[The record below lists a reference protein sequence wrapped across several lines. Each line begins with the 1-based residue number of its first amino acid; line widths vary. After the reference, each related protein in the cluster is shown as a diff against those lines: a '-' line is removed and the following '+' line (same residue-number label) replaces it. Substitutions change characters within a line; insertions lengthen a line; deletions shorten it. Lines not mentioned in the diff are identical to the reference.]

1 MPIMDPELVAS
12 YPYLIIIAIGLTI
25 MASYTGLDMFTLVK
39 ASNNNRRLLYLGGT
53 FSLGIGIWVMNFLG
67 LIAAD
72 IQRFSSYQIPLTVLS
87 IFIGIAFTGLAFIP
101 FFRKTIDF
109 SHLLYGSL
117 LLTVAVFSVHITSIY
132 AMNLIINYHIPIL
145 VITGIIIFGS
155 FLLSLW
161 ILFSSKNYAK
171 GDRAWL
177 KPISALIV
185 AGTIAE
191 GHFLLKRA
199 TSVSTNHELGNAV
212 GNDASFLIYILLL
225 MTVLIISGLIGS
237 STLISK
243 QLVESDANLRDITAA
258 LDASSIL
265 SITDPKGQIVFV
277 NDKFEEISQYKKE
290 EVLGR
295 NIRLLNSGY
304 HTKEFFKD
312 LWETVRTGKVWRGEI
327 CNRTKDGR
335 FYWVDTTIVPFLNK
349 KGKPTQYVAIRTDI
363 TNRKNAE
370 KALLNSIKETR
381 DITFALDQ
389 SSIVAITDEKGK
401 ITSVNDKFCEISK
414 YSREELIG
422 QDHRILNSGY
432 HPKEF
437 FKELW
442 STIGQGTVWKG
453 EICNRAKDGSL
464 YWVDTTIVPF
474 LKENG
479 KPYQYVAIRTDISD
493 RKTAEQNLKES
504 VKDNNDIRFA
514 LDQSTIVAFTDARG
528 IITSVNDKFCEISK
542 YTREELI
549 GKDHNILNSGFH
561 SKEFFKN
568 LWRTIGEGKVW
579 KGEIRNKAK
588 DGSLYW
594 VDTTIVPFLN
604 ENGKPYQY
612 VAIRNDITERK
623 KTEEVLHRQ
632 DKLAAVGQLAAGV
645 AHEIRNPLTSMK
657 GYAEFL
663 TLDEKD
669 PERLEFINIILDEIE
684 RVNTIVEDFMV
695 LAKPKM
701 IELEEKNVV
710 PVIQNVVSLLEFE
723 ARKKHVRLTFD
734 CPHEIIQI
742 ECDENRLK
750 QVFLNFIKN
759 GIEAMPNG
767 GELHV
772 KTMIHDNNVQI
783 SIQDTGVG
791 IPKEKLKKLGEPFYT
806 TKKNG
811 NGLGLMVSFK
821 IIENHNGKVFVESE
835 PNKGTTFN
843 ILLPA
848 KPA

>member
-1 MPIMDPELVAS
+1 MDSVSGEFRPF
-12 YPYLIIIAIGLTI
+12 LIAIAIGLTV
-25 MASYTGLDMFTLVK
+25 MASYTGLDMFTLIK
-39 ASNNNRRLLYLGGT
+39 NSKKNKRLLYLGG
-53 FSLGIGIWVMNFLG
+53 SLAMGVGIWAMNFLG

-72 IQRFSSYQIPLTVLS
+72 INRFSSYQIPITILS
-87 IFIGIAFTGLAFIP
+87 ILIGIAFSGMAFIP
-101 FFRKTIDF
+101 LFRKEVRSI
-109 SHLLYGSL
+109 HLIFGSL
-117 LLTVAVFSVHITSIY
+117 FLSIAVFSIHIISVY
-132 AMNLIINYHIPIL
+132 AMNLTIEYNVL
-145 VITGIIIFGS
+145 LFVFSGLLIFGS
-155 FLLSLW
+155 FLFSLW
-161 ILFSSKNYAK
+161 ILFSSKTYSK
-171 GDRAWL
+171 GNQTWL
-177 KPISALIV
+177 KPISALIISG
-185 AGTIAE
+185 AIAE

-199 TSVSTNHELGNAV
+199 STIISSNNTVNELIA
-212 GNDASFLIYILLL
+212 AETFLIYLVLFVAI
-225 MTVLIISGLIGS
+225 LIIGGLIAS

-243 QLVESDANLRDITAA
+243 QLAELDTNLKDIKSA
-258 LDASSIL
+258 LDASTIVA
-265 SITDPKGQIVFV
+265 ITDPAGTIVFV
-277 NDKFEEISQYKKE
+277 NDKFEEISKYSKE
-290 EVLGR
+290 EIIGK
-295 NIRLLNSGY
+295 NHRLLNSGY
-304 HTKEFFKD
+304 HSKEFFQE
-312 LWETVRTGKVWRGEI
+312 LWSTIHSGKIWRGEI
-327 CNRTKDGR
+327 RNKAKDGSI
-335 FYWVDTTIVPFLNK
+335 YWVDTTIVPFLDK
-349 KGKPTQYVAIRTDI
+349 KGNPLQYIAIRSDI
-363 TNRKNAE
+363 TNRKKAE
-370 KALLNSIKETR
+370 KALLESIKETR

-389 SSIVAITDEKGK
+389 SSIIAITDQKGK

-414 YSREELIG
+414 YSREELLG
-422 QDHRILNSGY
+422 EDHRILNSAY
-432 HPKEF
+432 HSKEF
-437 FKELW
+437 FKDLW
-442 STIGQGTVWKG
+442 RTIGQGDVWKG
-453 EICNRAKDGSL
+453 EICNRAKDGTL

-474 LKENG
+474 LNKNG

-493 RKTAEQNLKES
+493 RKRAEEHLRES
-504 VKDNNDIRFA
+504 IKDNTDIRFA

-528 IITSVNDKFCEISK
+528 IITGVNDKFCEISK
-542 YTREELI
+542 YSREEI
-549 GKDHNILNSGFH
+549 MGKDHAILNSGHH
-561 SKEFFKN
+561 SKLFFKE
-568 LWRTIGEGKVW
+568 LWKTIGEGKVW

-588 DGSLYW
+588 DGTYYW

-701 IELEEKNVV
+701 VELEEKNVV
-710 PVIQNVVSLLEFE
+710 PVIKNVVSLLEFE
-723 ARKKHVRLTFD
+723 ARKKHVKLSFE

-791 IPKEKLKKLGEPFYT
+791 IPKEKLKQIGEPFYT